1 MTTQI
6 TQPTTQRFIKLQ
18 AVMNITG
25 LSRSTIYRYIADGHF
40 PRQVSLGTRNALG
53 LKVRSKAGLKIKSTS
68 ETACTWQ
75 ADVAQGRDAP
85 FLFLTLVK
93 KLLLKLVRAKHL

>member
-40 PRQVSLGTRNALG
+40 TRQVSLGTRNAAWLESEIQSWIKDKIHQRDSRH
-53 LKVRSKAGLKIKSTS
+53 LAG
-68 ETACTWQ
+68 
-75 ADVAQGRDAP
+75 
-85 FLFLTLVK
+85 
-93 KLLLKLVRAKHL
+93 

>member
-40 PRQVSLGTRNALG
+40 PRQVSLGTRNTAWLESEIQSWIKDKIHRRDS
-53 LKVRSKAGLKIKSTS
+53 LHLAG
-68 ETACTWQ
+68 
-75 ADVAQGRDAP
+75 
-85 FLFLTLVK
+85 
-93 KLLLKLVRAKHL
+93 